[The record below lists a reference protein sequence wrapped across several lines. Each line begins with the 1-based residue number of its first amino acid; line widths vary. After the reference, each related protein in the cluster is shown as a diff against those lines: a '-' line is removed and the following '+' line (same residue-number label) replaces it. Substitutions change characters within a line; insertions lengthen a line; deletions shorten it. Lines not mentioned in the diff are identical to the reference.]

1 LMQGKE
7 SDKSGNTRN
16 LSRVLVYKLGGK
28 VTLPPLPPELTLL
41 ADPPPA
47 VADAATVA
55 TGKALFDRFCG
66 VCHGEAAVGGASSP
80 TCEPLLSSRSMLGTA
95 SSSTAH

>member
-1 LMQGKE
+1 
-7 SDKSGNTRN
+7 
-16 LSRVLVYKLGGK
+16 VLVYKLGGK
-28 VTLPPLPPELTLL
+28 SLCRASGRVDAP

-55 TGKALFDRFCG
+55 AGKALFDRFC
-66 VCHGEAAVGGASSP
+66 ASATAKPRSAGASSP
-80 TCEPLLSSRSMLGTA
+80 TCEPLLSSRSMPGTA